1 MGRVLVPGQASGA
14 ILVSNEPLSFWGGY
28 DYRTGVIIDARHE
41 LAGQSAAGRVLALP
55 FARGSSTTT
64 AVMLEAIR
72 AGTGPSAVLTTGA
85 DHFLALASIVAAEM
99 YGRAFPVITLAAEDF
114 CALATG
120 QWAEVRED
128 GGVLIS
134 SDEQKDEEEGLV
146 GKASA

>member
-1 MGRVLVPGQASGA
+1 MSGVRSRLIMGRVLVPGQASGA

-85 DHFLALASIVAAEM
+85 DHFLALASIVAAE
-99 YGRAFPVITLAAEDF
+99 
-114 CALATG
+114 
-120 QWAEVRED
+120 
-128 GGVLIS
+128 
-134 SDEQKDEEEGLV
+134 QKDEEEGSV
-146 GKASA
+146 GRASA